1 MSTRKNRGKKYM
13 IETVCPLC
21 GGNIL
26 PIRDWYACSSSMCS
40 YKPPKEEKVE
50 EVPVEEEDEVILEEE
65 EAPEEV
71 VEEEESNDDEDLGAY
86 LEELPVKELKK
97 LCKEADLSNKGK
109 KADLVARLLE

>member
-1 MSTRKNRGKKYM
+1 M
-13 IETVCPLC
+13 IETVCPEC
-21 GGNIL
+21 GG
-26 PIRDWYACSSSMCS
+26 PIIPMRDWYACNASMCS
-40 YKPPKEEKVE
+40 YEPPKEEKVE

-71 VEEEESNDDEDLGAY
+71 VEEEESDDDDEDLEAY

-97 LCKEADLSNKGK
+97 LCEEADLSKKGK

>member
-1 MSTRKNRGKKYM
+1 M
-13 IETVCPLC
+13 
-21 GGNIL
+21 
-26 PIRDWYACSSSMCS
+26 
-40 YKPPKEEKVE
+40 EKVCTICGWHLHKQINDCCVAIGGPE
-50 EVPVEEEDEVILEEE
+50 IAPVEEEYEVILEEE

-97 LCKEADLSNKGK
+97 LCKEADLSVKGK